1 MGVDILIKEADGL
14 SEDKIAE
21 VVSFI
26 QFLKTKDNPSVT
38 TEKRQFR
45 TPGGLK
51 GDCIMAEDFD
61 DTPECFK
68 EYV

>member
-14 SEDKIAE
+14 SEEKIAE
-21 VVSFI
+21 VISFI
-26 QFLKTKDNPSVT
+26 QFLKTKDSSSEA
-38 TEKRQFR
+38 TEKKQFR

-51 GDCIMAEDFD
+51 GDCVMTEDFD

>member
-14 SEDKIAE
+14 SEEKIAE

-26 QFLKTKDNPSVT
+26 QFLKTKKDSSVDS
-38 TEKRQFR
+38 EKKPFR

-51 GDCIMAEDFD
+51 GDCVMAEDFD
-61 DTPECFK
+61 ATPECFK